1 MLTLVPDAI
10 EDYVARHAEP
20 LSPLLAELAA
30 ETLSSTERPTMLSG
44 QVAGTVL
51 QLLVG
56 MSGARRVLEIGTF
69 TGFSALMMAEALP
82 DDGVLVTCDIDPAA
96 TAIARRYWAR
106 SPHGGKIEL
115 RLGPAKDTLEQL
127 EGPFDFVFIDADK
140 GGYIDYY
147 ERALELLAP
156 AGTIVADNVLWSGR
170 VLDPRDDDSRAIVRF
185 DGHVARDERVRAVIL
200 TVRDGLMLI
209 RRR

>member
-30 ETLSSTERPTMLSG
+30 ETLSATERPTMLSG

-82 DDGVLVTCDIDPAA
+82 DDGTLVTCDIDPEA

-115 RLGPAKDTLEQL
+115 RLGPAKDTLAQL

>member
-44 QVAGTVL
+44 HVAGTVL

-82 DDGVLVTCDIDPAA
+82 DDGTLVTCDIDPEA

-115 RLGPAKDTLEQL
+115 RLGPAKDTLAQL

-185 DGHVARDERVRAVIL
+185 DGHVARDERVRSVIL